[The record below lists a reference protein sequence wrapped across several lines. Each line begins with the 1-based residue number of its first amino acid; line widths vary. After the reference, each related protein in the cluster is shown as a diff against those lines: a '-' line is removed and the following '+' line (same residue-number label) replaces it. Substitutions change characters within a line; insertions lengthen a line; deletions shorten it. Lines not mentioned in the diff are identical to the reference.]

1 MAARKTLSR
10 GSKPDKKW
18 RDAISLAVNEA
29 VEHPTDGS
37 KVKKLRLL
45 ADKLVERALDGDM
58 AAIREIGD
66 RLDGRPAQA
75 LLHGSDTE
83 TPGPI
88 MIVTGI
94 CRDGDEAA

>member
-1 MAARKTLSR
+1 
-10 GSKPDKKW
+10 
-18 RDAISLAVNEA
+18 
-29 VEHPTDGS
+29 
-37 KVKKLRLL
+37 LRLL

-75 LLHGSDTE
+75 LHHGSDSE

-88 MIVTGI
+88 LIVTGI
-94 CRDGDEAA
+94 DRGN